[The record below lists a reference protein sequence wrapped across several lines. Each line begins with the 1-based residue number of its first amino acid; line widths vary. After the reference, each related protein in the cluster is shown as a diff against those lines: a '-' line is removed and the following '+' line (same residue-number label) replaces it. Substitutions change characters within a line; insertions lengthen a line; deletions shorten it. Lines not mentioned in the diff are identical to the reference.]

1 LPRCHPSGEVCAQNR
16 ATGGVADLAFAI
28 ASTTGDSERAAI
40 ARAYASRRETSS
52 PASLTPL

>member
-1 LPRCHPSGEVCAQNR
+1 MPRPARFAPNG

-28 ASTTGDSERAAI
+28 ASTTGDSDRAAI
-40 ARAYASRRETSS
+40 AHAYASRRETSS